1 MTGTSSIALRAA
13 NNTGQT
19 TTLLTVQVNTVTA
32 FSPYFFSPSGQELV
46 FRSQTTTSSGN
57 DIAML
62 SLNTEA
68 EPVGLLQ
75 EAYTERNAE
84 LSPDGR
90 WMAYQS
96 NESGSFEIYVRPFPN
111 VNDDRVQVSNAGG
124 EKPLWSRDGRELFY
138 LQSDDSLSWRL
149 MAVSVQTDA
158 PAFAFS
164 NRAALLDWPYL
175 VNFPGRS
182 HDVSLDGQQ
191 FLAIKPVIS
200 AEQEESSRQIIITQ
214 NWIEELKR
222 LVPAE

>member
-1 MTGTSSIALRAA
+1 LRAA

-111 VNDDRVQVSNAGG
+111 VNDDKVQVSNAGG

-138 LQSDDSLSWRL
+138 LQRDSGTLRL

-164 NRAALLDWPYL
+164 NRAALLDWPYTADAQ
-175 VNFPGRS
+175 GRS

-191 FLAIKPVIS
+191 FLAIKPVVGTD
-200 AEQEESSRQIIITQ
+200 EEESSRQIIITEH
-214 NWIEELKR
+214 WLEELTR
-222 LVPAE
+222 LVPRE